1 MQLKWFSNPRHEGE
15 EASGKL
21 DVSFLFPQGRIHS
34 SENMQVWGQGE
45 GEGGSLAGPEKVSEQ
60 FSKLRESNVFK
71 KKVFIFRE
79 NTRVNT
85 LQEVF

>member
-1 MQLKWFSNPRHEGE
+1 MNWFSNPRHEGE

-45 GEGGSLAGPEKVSEQ
+45 GEGGLLAGPEKVSEQ

-71 KKVFIFRE
+71 KKVFILEKTRE
-79 NTRVNT
+79 
-85 LQEVF
+85 